1 MHLRFSF
8 CILLS
13 GPAGRTV
20 EEMLLIRCWQPHAVD
35 MRCYGPYDMA
45 ACRTSL
51 HLKEG
56 VQVSWRTKPAQKCSS
71 IIQTKRSK
79 RKDESR
85 ARAAI
90 NNPRMPSLTSRGN
103 AQVILHS
110 KTWNTSSKAGGERY
124 PHLAGTLPMHRSRSP
139 PRADSTLP
147 QNRKRPESLDTV
159 LETLQHHPHQTTLRS
174 LPRLDSHNVTQGQ
187 TRLWDMAMLQQPLT
201 GDGIAAHACDDCF
214 RTLKSHMRPMRCL
227 FVIITHSLQFNI
239 SRVFEELVRA
249 SSCRTNERYVSC
261 KGIDDASMCS
271 VSLENKG
278 DEPLGIIDFLMRRY
292 DRLRLYDR
300 IQFVPV
306 TAFYRVKYRKMRAL
320 QIARKLA
327 VFPSYYED
335 AYPVKEGRLAPKF
348 ALGRWKG
355 QAL

>member
-1 MHLRFSF
+1 
-8 CILLS
+8 
-13 GPAGRTV
+13 
-20 EEMLLIRCWQPHAVD
+20 
-35 MRCYGPYDMA
+35 MA

-214 RTLKSHMRPMRCL
+214 RTLKNHMRPMRCL
-227 FVIITHSLQFNI
+227 FVIISHSLQFNI
-239 SRVFEELVRA
+239 SRVFDGSSFARPHAVPTSAMFRA
-249 SSCRTNERYVSC
+249 RGSTTRRCA
-261 KGIDDASMCS
+261 AS
-271 VSLENKG
+271 
-278 DEPLGIIDFLMRRY
+278 
-292 DRLRLYDR
+292 RLR
-300 IQFVPV
+300 
-306 TAFYRVKYRKMRAL
+306 TRAT
-320 QIARKLA
+320 
-327 VFPSYYED
+327 S
-335 AYPVKEGRLAPKF
+335 
-348 ALGRWKG
+348 RWG
-355 QAL
+355 SSIF